1 MLLLRRITL
10 KKLFMKSKLITKLS
24 IVLALG
30 MLVLTSCRRDE
41 VFSPETTAESFDYK
55 VPFEW
60 NELFLDIDRFAPG
73 YRPPA
78 AARMLGYTGLA
89 AYEAIVPGMPNNRSL
104 VNMYA
109 GLTIP
114 SIDPTQEYH
123 WPSVI
128 NAVYATMFRHA
139 FPHVQQRFKDNID
152 RLERMFDDEFRNTV
166 STAVLERSK
175 ARGVQVANAVYEWST
190 TDVAG
195 HNAYLNPHPE
205 DYTPPVGPG
214 LWAPTFPDF
223 TLGLF
228 PYWNQVRAFALRD
241 GDRIARRPIPY
252 SEDPN
257 SEYYLQAK
265 ENEIIVN
272 EMNFERLWIAE
283 FWSDDI
289 FEQTFEPAARWIAIA
304 NQVVEKEKVNLA
316 VAVELYAKMGMALCD
331 TGIAIWT
338 SKYHY
343 NVERPV
349 QYIRNFLNPQWTSAL
364 NNTVDGTKGL
374 SPPFPAYPSGHSGF
388 GAAGAAVLTNMFG
401 FNYKM
406 TDKCHEFRSEF
417 IGTPRS
423 FNSFTDMAYENAIS
437 RIYLGVH
444 FRMDCEEGLR
454 MGYLAGDRVV
464 RLPWKR

>member
-1 MLLLRRITL
+1 MTKKNYL
-10 KKLFMKSKLITKLS
+10 KP
-24 IVLALG
+24 IVLLG
-30 MLVLTSCRRDE
+30 IFALVLASCRRDE
-41 VFSPETTAESFDYK
+41 IYSPEITVESYDSK

-60 NELFLDIDRFAPG
+60 NELFLEIDRFAPG

-78 AARMLGYTGLA
+78 AARALAYIGLA
-89 AYEAIVPGMPNNRSL
+89 AYESIVPGMPNNRTL
-104 VNMYA
+104 QTMYA

-114 SIDPTQEYH
+114 DIEEGQEYH
-123 WPSVI
+123 WPTVV
-128 NAVYATMFRHA
+128 NAVYATMYRNF
-139 FPHVQQRFKDNID
+139 FPHIAQKYKDDID
-152 RLERMFDDEFRNTV
+152 RMERHFNDEFRNRV
-166 STAVLERSK
+166 SSSVFERSRN
-175 ARGVQVANAVYEWST
+175 RGIQIANLVYDWSA

-195 HNAYLNPHPE
+195 HNAYLDPRPTSYSPPE
-205 DYTPPVGPG
+205 GPG
-214 LWAPTFPDF
+214 LWKPTFPNF

-228 PYWNQVRAFALRD
+228 PYWGSVRPFAIRE
-241 GDRIARRPIPY
+241 GDKLARRPIPY

-272 EMNFERLWIAE
+272 EMDFERRWIAE
-283 FWSDDI
+283 FWSDDV
-289 FEQTFEPAARWIAIA
+289 FELTFEPAARWIAIA

-316 VAVELYAKMGMALCD
+316 VAVELYAKMGMSLCD
-331 TGIAIWT
+331 AGIAIWN

-349 QYIRNFLNPQWTSAL
+349 TFIRSFLNPEWVTAL
-364 NNTVDGTKGL
+364 NAPNFGIIGM
-374 SPPFPAYPSGHSGF
+374 SPEFPAYPSGHSGF

-401 FNYKM
+401 FSYSL
-406 TDKCHEFRSEF
+406 TDKCHEFRTEF
-417 IGTPRS
+417 IGTPRT
-423 FNSFTDMAYENAIS
+423 FNSFADMAYENAIS